1 MEVKDKV
8 VIVTGAGGGMG
19 KSVVH
24 RFLER
29 GAKVVAVDIDT
40 TSVAELVAIFPGQV
54 LVLKANLTN
63 EKEVTALVRQTVDR
77 FSRVDVLINVAGIAQ
92 SAKNIEEV
100 SLKEWEK
107 IMAVNST
114 ALFLTCREVVPFMKE
129 RKKGVIINVASIS
142 VERPRPGL
150 NAYIASKGAAVSL
163 TKALAIELA
172 PFHIR
177 VNGINPGPSD
187 TKMLGQFTPADG
199 DQTATKENTFLKSVP
214 LGELITPE
222 DIAYT
227 ALYLS
232 SDQARMITGSIVNVD
247 GGRGL

>member
-1 MEVKDKV
+1 MEVENKV

-24 RFLER
+24 RFLEK
-29 GAKVVAVDIDT
+29 GAKVVAVDIDI
-40 TSVAELVAIFPGQV
+40 SAIAELAAIFPGQV
-54 LVLKANLTN
+54 LVLEANLTN
-63 EKEVTALVRQTVDR
+63 EKEVAGLVEQTIDH
-77 FSRVDVLINVAGIAQ
+77 FSKLDVLINVAGIAQ
-92 SAKNIEEV
+92 SAKNIEDV
-100 SLKEWEK
+100 SLKEWER

-129 RKKGVIINVASIS
+129 QKGGVIINVASIS

-187 TKMLGQFTPADG
+187 TKMLGEFTPSNG
-199 DQTATKENTFLKSVP
+199 DESDSKENTFLKSVP
-214 LGELITPE
+214 LGALITPE

-232 SDQARMITGSIVNVD
+232 SDEARMITGTIVNVD